1 MTRRLPHCQ
10 TWMLVA
16 CCLLATTARAQ
27 QLNEHDRWV
36 TSVSVASGMVAS
48 GGGQSLQYR
57 PGDVSVWD
65 LSTGEQKAALE
76 GHEANV
82 WSVALSPD
90 GKTLVSTGYDG
101 AIMVWDV
108 AAKQPKATLSKK
120 GWCRTV
126 AFAPDGAQFA
136 TGHEDGSVTIWALDG
151 KEVSSIKAH
160 ESQVFQV
167 AYSAD
172 GSQLAT
178 ASADKT
184 AKIWKTADGAEVAK
198 LEGHEDAVWSVAFG
212 KGGQIATGSADRHV
226 FLWKDGK
233 VAAKMKHK
241 DWVSQVVFSPAGDA
255 IAAVDQG
262 RYVKI
267 WDVASGKEAA
277 TIGPL
282 EGTQWSAAFSSDGS
296 QLITGGRK
304 DSLRV
309 WDVAPRKVYDVKD
322 HFAKAPEEPKQEPKK
337 EEPKKEEPKKE
348 EPKKEEPKKEEPKKE
363 EPKKEEPKKEE
374 PKKEEPKKEEPKKE
388 EPKKEEPKKDE

>member
-1 MTRRLPHCQ
+1 MPTVLVRTTPSSTATTSVGSAGAPNTRRPPAGSWPIL
-10 TWMLVA
+10 WVA
-16 CCLLATTARAQ
+16 
-27 QLNEHDRWV
+27 
-36 TSVSVASGMVAS
+36 

-57 PGDVSVWD
+57 PGDVLLWD
-65 LSTGEQKAALE
+65 LATGEQKAALE

-101 AIMVWDV
+101 AIIVWDV
-108 AAKQPKATLSKK
+108 AGKKAKATLSKK

-136 TGHEDGSVTIWALDG
+136 TGHEDGSVTIWAVEG
-151 KEVSSIKAH
+151 KELKTIKAH

-167 AYSAD
+167 AYSGD

-184 AKIWKTADGAEVAK
+184 AKIWTTADGAEAAK

-212 KGGQIATGSADRHV
+212 KDGHVATGGADRHV

-241 DWVSQVVFSPAGDA
+241 DWVSRVAFSPAGDA

-262 RYVKI
+262 RFIKI
-267 WDVASGKEAA
+267 WDVRSGKEAA
-277 TIGPL
+277 SIGPL
-282 EGTQWSAAFSSDGS
+282 NGTQWAAAFSADGA

-304 DSLRV
+304 DCLRV

-322 HFAKAPEEPKQEPKK
+322 HFAKAPEEPKK

-348 EPKKEEPKKEEPKKE
+348 EPKKEE
-363 EPKKEEPKKEE
+363 
-374 PKKEEPKKEEPKKE
+374 
-388 EPKKEEPKKDE
+388 EPKKDN